1 MAEDSALV
9 QFDVLVAPGEPG
21 AASETAE
28 RAHPTRERIE
38 ECRRW
43 FAARGASC
51 HATSFGL
58 ACSMPRES
66 AEEMFGT
73 SLEPGSELAPPSEI
87 ADAIEQ
93 ITIPMAPE
101 LF

>member
-1 MAEDSALV
+1 MVEDSTLV
-9 QFDVLVAPGEPG
+9 QFDVLVAPGEPRTS
-21 AASETAE
+21 SEAAE
-28 RAHPTRERIE
+28 RARSSRERLE

-58 ACSMPRES
+58 ACSMPRER
-66 AEEMFGT
+66 AEDMFGT
-73 SLEPGSELAPPSEI
+73 RLDPGSELMPPSEI

-93 ITIPMAPE
+93 ITVPLAPE
-101 LF
+101 FF